1 MKKHYVPGFKKAV
14 LTLYRSHLPKI
25 VLLFYS
31 LFFLL
36 LCQAQGQ
43 EYASSKTSENEFAP
57 VGALWHYSQWAFG
70 DAAVTY
76 KTIESVAEVSI
87 QGKLCKHLVQVDR
100 FYADTM
106 LVIDHYMYSDE
117 GHVYFYAED
126 EFHLL
131 YDFSAIGGDTLVLD
145 YYQTFTGDPL
155 LMIIDSTENIDIS
168 GEPRTIQYV
177 TSGDGMMVEFANEV
191 IEGIGGTYFLFPNYD
206 GSSNGALRCYQDPEM
221 DVWLS
226 PYYPGGSWNHVDCDQ
241 IITGVDEP
249 ISTLGIVIYPNPT
262 NTGMI
267 AIGNISYP
275 SQYRLFTIYGN
286 LIRSGI
292 ITPEV
297 NQIHV
302 DELSTGC
309 YVLEIEDSKGIF
321 NNSIFKFFVIND

>member
-1 MKKHYVPGFKKAV
+1 MKKHYFSGLKKAV
-14 LTLYRSHLPKI
+14 PTLYRSNFTKI

-43 EYASSKTSENEFAP
+43 ENASPKSFENEFAP
-57 VGALWHYSQWAFG
+57 IGALWHYSQWAFG

-117 GHVYFYAED
+117 GRVYFYAED

-145 YYQTFTGDPL
+145 YYQTYTGDPL
-155 LMIIDSTENIDIS
+155 LMIIDSTGTIEVSD
-168 GEPRTIQYV
+168 EQRTIQYV

-191 IEGIGGTYFLFPNYD
+191 IEDIGGTYFMFPNYD
-206 GSSNGALRCYQDPEM
+206 GSSNGALRCYQEQET

-226 PYYPGGSWNHVDCDQ
+226 PYHPFGSWNHVDCDQ

-262 NTGMI
+262 NTGI
-267 AIGNISYP
+267 ITIGDISYP
-275 SQYRLFTIYGN
+275 TDYRLLSIYGTF
-286 LIRSGI
+286 IKSGVL
-292 ITPEV
+292 TPGI
-297 NQIHV
+297 NQILV

-309 YVLEIEDSKGIF
+309 YLLEIADSKRTF
-321 NNSIFKFFVIND
+321 NNSVFKFFVVND